1 MSTLN
6 VVAALFLLFGLFSCS
21 ATDEA
26 PFGGR
31 VDSPAN
37 KDPKAPVA
45 SPSTDASFAGIHPGP
60 PYPTGRT
67 DRWPLV
73 PYPMPSSYAGPHPPR
88 LPPSEW
94 WGLNLSP
101 LERVIADTC
110 PDQPWSQYVPEI
122 DCTKDEQCGDGFCD
136 RGRCGAI
143 WTCETRAGLSCQKDE
158 HCIDLLCIEGR
169 CRSCVNDEEC
179 NAKYGR
185 KGYGCNLPNRRPH
198 RISICGSPAPR
209 HH

>member
-6 VVAALFLLFGLFSCS
+6 VVGALFLLFGLFSCS
-21 ATDEA
+21 AIDEA
-26 PFGGR
+26 PGGR

-45 SPSTDASFAGIHPGP
+45 SPSTDASLTGVHPGP
-60 PYPTGRT
+60 PYPTGREGW
-67 DRWPLV
+67 WPAA
-73 PYPMPSSYAGPHPPR
+73 PFPKPSGDASGWPPHP
-88 LPPSEW
+88 STW
-94 WGLNLSP
+94 WGLKLTP
-101 LERVIADTC
+101 LEKVIADTC
-110 PDQPWSQYVPEI
+110 PSQEWSQYVPDTE
-122 DCTKDEQCGDGFCD
+122 CTKHSECGDGFCD
-136 RGRCGAI
+136 RGRCGPI
-143 WTCETRAGLSCQKDE
+143 WTCGMRAGLPCEKNE

-169 CRSCVNDEEC
+169 CQSCVNDEEC